1 MAVQR
6 YISSSF
12 WSDDWVDSLTGLEK
26 LLYMYL
32 LTNEC
37 TSICGVYKITI
48 KRIKDDTGIP
58 REEVMRMLNIFAK
71 AKKAFYFEE
80 YIILP
85 KWLKHQNINSPKV
98 KLGTE
103 RSLRALPE
111 NIINFLREENHFY
124 YNIDDFLIEKS
135 EPKKNEVPND
145 KTIPYPKNE
154 IPYTENTEKADTVCR
169 KTDTIYP
176 KDGNSDDNS
185 NSNSNLNPY
194 SNLSSLDIL
203 PNLERG
209 GQSENPQTAD
219 KPPEQAEPAP
229 FSEIP
234 KPEKKRRFFVK
245 PNIPEIASYCN
256 ERKNGVDPVAFYNF
270 YESKDW
276 YVGKNKMKNW
286 KACVHTWEQRQQD
299 FKKQHPPF
307 TQNDFSQQDFS
318 ESSIPEAMRLKQKIE
333 IDIGEAL
340 ESVSF

>member
-48 KRIKDDTGIP
+48 KRMKDDTGIP
-58 REEVMRMLNIFAK
+58 REEVMRMLDVFAK

-85 KWLKHQNINSPKV
+85 KWLKHQNINNLKV
-98 KLGTE
+98 KLGIT
-103 RSLRALPE
+103 RALQALPE
-111 NIINFLREENHFY
+111 NIINFLRAENHFY

-135 EPKKNEVPND
+135 KPKTNEAPDN
-145 KTIPYPKNE
+145 KTMTYPENGIAYPKNG
-154 IPYTENTEKADTVCR
+154 ISHLENAEKSDSLYPNDRNSAD
-169 KTDTIYP
+169 
-176 KDGNSDDNS
+176 
-185 NSNSNLNPY
+185 NSNLNLN
-194 SNLSSLDIL
+194 SNLTSLDIL
-203 PNLERG
+203 TNLERG
-209 GQSENPQTAD
+209 GQSENPQMAG

-229 FSEIP
+229 FFEIP
-234 KPEKKRRFFVK
+234 KPEKKRKCFVK
-245 PNIPEIASYCN
+245 PTIPEIANYCN

-286 KACVHTWEQRQQD
+286 KACVHTWEQRQHD

-307 TQNDFSQQDFS
+307 SQNDFSKQDFS
-318 ESSIPEAMRLKQKIE
+318 ESSVPEVLRPQQKIE
-333 IDIGEAL
+333 IDVGEAL
-340 ESVSF
+340 ESVPF